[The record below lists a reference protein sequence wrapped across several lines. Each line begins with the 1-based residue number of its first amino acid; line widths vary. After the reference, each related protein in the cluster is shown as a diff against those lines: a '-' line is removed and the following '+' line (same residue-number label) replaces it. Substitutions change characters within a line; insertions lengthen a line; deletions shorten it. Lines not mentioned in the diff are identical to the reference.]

1 MLYIFFITQ
10 YFWIISALMAND
22 TSHFFLYQNYLVDIF
37 SPTPKKYTYNIT
49 RSRSNS
55 AGFRVPTTD
64 LLLSTIRLVMVWE
77 LETPAPGFGV
87 WKCEKWV

>member
-22 TSHFFLYQNYLVDIF
+22 TSQFFFVSELSSIYIF
-37 SPTPKKYTYNIT
+37 SYPKKYTYNIT

-64 LLLSTIRLVMVWE
+64 LLLSTIRIVMDQV
-77 LETPAPGFGV
+77 LETGVSGFGSV
-87 WKCEKWV
+87 MEKLV